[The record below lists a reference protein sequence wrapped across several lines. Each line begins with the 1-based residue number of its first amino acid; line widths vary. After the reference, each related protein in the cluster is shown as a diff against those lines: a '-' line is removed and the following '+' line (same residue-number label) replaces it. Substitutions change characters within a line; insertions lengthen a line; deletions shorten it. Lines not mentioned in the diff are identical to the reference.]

1 MRLQTEVAA
10 VAEAAAARPVAIAAA
25 PDAGTSRFAMRRDG
39 AGPRVERPA
48 VAPERV
54 EAKSHEVAR
63 ESVAVPAV
71 VDEAPAGGDAVPW
84 PDESAE
90 AAFLSDAK
98 ERGEVIVPRK
108 AEDEGAEE
116 TAAKVLPALDTM
128 VARIPA
134 PVLEALEDL
143 FRAKFVTVKR
153 VPKKAL
159 KH

>member
-10 VAEAAAARPVAIAAA
+10 VAEAAAERPEAVPLA
-25 PDAGTSRFAMRRDG
+25 PEAGGSRFAMRRDG

-48 VAPERV
+48 EPTDGAI
-54 EAKSHEVAR
+54 EAAAEDVT
-63 ESVAVPAV
+63 VPTA
-71 VDEAPAGGDAVPW
+71 VDEAPVGAEAAPW

-98 ERGEVIVPRK
+98 ERGEVVVARK
-108 AEDEGAEE
+108 AEEEGAEE
-116 TAAKVLPALDTM
+116 TGAKALPPLEAM

-134 PVLEALEDL
+134 PVLETLEDL
-143 FRAKFVTVKR
+143 FRAKFVAVKK

-159 KH
+159 KS

>member
-10 VAEAAAARPVAIAAA
+10 VAEAAAARPEAVPLA
-25 PDAGTSRFAMRRDG
+25 PEAGGSRFAMRRDG

-48 VAPERV
+48 EPTDGAI
-54 EAKSHEVAR
+54 EAAAV
-63 ESVAVPAV
+63 ESVPVPTVA
-71 VDEAPAGGDAVPW
+71 DEAPLGAEAAPW

-98 ERGEVIVPRK
+98 ERGEVVVARK
-108 AEDEGAEE
+108 AEEEGAEE
-116 TAAKVLPALDTM
+116 TVAKALPSLEAM

-134 PVLEALEDL
+134 PVLETLEDL
-143 FRAKFVTVKR
+143 FRAKFVAVKK

-159 KH
+159 KS